1 MATYKAIAAT
11 SQAIVGL
18 LQTAA
23 AEPGSEFAGV
33 VIKLYRGEDLQKPM
47 SEGISLYLHRVVVST
62 EHRNRVPRRW
72 PDGRLRR
79 AAVPLDLHY
88 LVNAWAPD
96 AVKQQR
102 LLGWC
107 IRVLADT
114 PTLPA
119 GLLNHWGPEHDVFT
133 PDETVEVLLEP
144 LSTQDM
150 SYVMEIGGASREV
163 AATFVARVV
172 ELESLDLSPVGKLV
186 QTRDLEFDTAVRP

>member
-1 MATYKAIAAT
+1 VATYKAIAAT
-11 SQAIVGL
+11 SQAILGL
-18 LQTAA
+18 LTSAA
-23 AEPGSEFAGV
+23 AAPGSEFADV
-33 VIKLYRGEDLQKPM
+33 QIKLSRGEDLQKPLT
-47 SEGISLYLHRVVVST
+47 EGISLYLHRVVVST
-62 EHRNRVPRRW
+62 EHRNRLPRRW
-72 PDGRLRR
+72 PDGHVRKP
-79 AAVPLDLHY
+79 AVPLDLHY

-119 GLLNHWGPEHDVFT
+119 GLLNHWGPEHDVFRQ
-133 PDETVEVLLEP
+133 DETVEVLLEP

-163 AATFVARVV
+163 AATFIARVV
-172 ELESLDLSPVGKLV
+172 ELESLDLPPVGELV
-186 QTRDLEFDTAVRP
+186 QTRDLRFDPAVAP